1 MKYSEIIGGE
11 TKYFKLKPEGSDKWY
26 VGKVTASK
34 IPKGAYAL
42 NFTEYFKMRY
52 GNQMYL
58 AWKKQVDMVTKAN
71 RGELIIEDGKE
82 YKNLPNPN
90 DEQALKNILQ
100 ITKQVN

>member
-11 TKYFKLKPEGSDKWY
+11 TKYFKMKPPYTDQWY
-26 VGKVTASK
+26 IGKVTAGK
-34 IPKGAYAL
+34 IPRGAISL

-58 AWKKQVDMVTKAN
+58 AWKKQVDKVTKAQ
-71 RGELIIEDGKE
+71 RGELIIEDGAE

-90 DEQALKNILQ
+90 DEKALKNILQ